1 MCRKKIVNEI
11 WKVYKNNRIFDV
23 FHLEVEE
30 SDDGWRIWFEIFEEK
45 EVLALLIHDIFTSVN
60 LGLLI
65 DKPDLDVEESFSSIV
80 IHFSIVYNSGMRTS
94 ISWQLPSR

>member
-1 MCRKKIVNEI
+1 MWEKLWIQFERFTKIIEYLMLFI
-11 WKVYKNNRIFDV
+11 
-23 FHLEVEE
+23 EVEE

-65 DKPDLDVEESFSSIV
+65 DKSDLDDEE
-80 IHFSIVYNSGMRTS
+80 
-94 ISWQLPSR
+94 